1 MNRRSL
7 LAAAAAAPVFAF
19 KKAPGLRV
27 APFSAEVT
35 PPLGTPLCVGLVLPG
50 TSVKDPLEARGVVLL
65 PEGQQPIVIV
75 AVDWLGIGNS
85 SHDRWRAAL
94 AVAAGTV
101 PARVAVQTVHQHD
114 APGDDASAEELLRM
128 RNLPGVLQSEP
139 FAQAALRAVVAA
151 VRSAK
156 SYKVTDIGVGS
167 AVVKDIASNRR
178 IVSPAGKFLFQRFTA
193 CKGSPYCDD
202 PVGLIDPQ
210 LDSIS
215 FFNREKR
222 VATLT
227 YYATHPMSYYG
238 KGEISADFVGM
249 ARRQQTETFAIHFTG
264 AAGNIGAGKYND
276 GAIDNRAKLAGRLA
290 DAMAQARAAEK
301 KFPVDTLRWKT
312 ISPPLPLRPEF
323 SEEKILAD
331 MENTKLITRDR
342 ASAGRYLAWH
352 RLVKAGRRID
362 IPCLRLGPVNI
373 VHLPG
378 ELFVEYQ
385 LAARKM
391 RPNGETVALAAYG
404 DYGPMYIGTRKAYA
418 EGGYETGIVSRVAPQ
433 VEEVLLG
440 ALREILL

>member
-7 LAAAAAAPVFAF
+7 LALAAAPAF
-19 KKAPGLRV
+19 GIKKQLGLRV
-27 APFSAEVT
+27 APFAADVT
-35 PPLGTPLCVGLVLPG
+35 PPLGSPLCLGLVMPG
-50 TSVKDPLEARGVVLL
+50 SSVSDALEARGLVLL
-65 PEGQQPIVIV
+65 PEGQQPIVIC

-94 AVAAGTV
+94 AVAAGTI
-101 PARVAVQTVHQHD
+101 PSRVAVQTVHQHD

-128 RNLPGVLQSEP
+128 RDLPGVLQDEP
-139 FAQAALRAVVAA
+139 FAQAALSRVVAA
-151 VRSAK
+151 VRKAK
-156 SYKVTDIGVGS
+156 SSRVTHIGVGR

-178 IVSPAGKFLFQRFTA
+178 ILTPAGKFLFQRFTA
-193 CKGSPYCDD
+193 CKGSPYCDA

-210 LDSIS
+210 LDSVS
-215 FFNREKR
+215 FWDKQRR

-238 KGEISADFVGM
+238 KGAISADFVGM
-249 ARRQQTETFAIHFTG
+249 ARRQQSETFAIHFTG

-276 GAIDNRAKLAGRLA
+276 GAEENRAKLAGRLGE
-290 DAMAQARAAEK
+290 AMAAARGAETRY
-301 KFPVDTLRWKT
+301 PVEAPRWKVV
-312 ISPPLPLRPEF
+312 SPPLPLRPEF
-323 SEEKILAD
+323 TEERILAD
-331 MENTKLITRDR
+331 MENTKLIPRDR

-362 IPCLRLGPVNI
+362 ISSLRLAGVSLL
-373 VHLPG
+373 HMPG

-391 RPNGETVALAAYG
+391 RANEAVAVAAYG

-418 EGGYETGIVSRVAPQ
+418 EGGYETGIVSRVGPGAED
-433 VEEVLLG
+433 VLMGAMREVLL
-440 ALREILL
+440 